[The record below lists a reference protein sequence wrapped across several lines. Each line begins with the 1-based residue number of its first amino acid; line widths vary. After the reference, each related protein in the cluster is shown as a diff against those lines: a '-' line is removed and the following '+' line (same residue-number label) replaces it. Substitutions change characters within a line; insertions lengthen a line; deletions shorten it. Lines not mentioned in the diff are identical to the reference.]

1 MPRLHPREQSAPALR
16 RLIAAGMGLLALG
29 MACAWLILSQP
40 WLGLQL
46 EAHGEALIVVDANG
60 PSKGAIPKGVTLVS
74 IQGLDSPVPAVALRG
89 YDIVEEPDQVETYE
103 ELDGFIQRQGDIH
116 GHLSS
121 PKVALTWRSA
131 SGEVA
136 SAVIEP
142 GARRVSSLG
151 FRFWFPLLVSSLAC
165 LIAVWIWALRP
176 KDPAAQMFAW
186 TGFWL
191 PWSALSAAVYGSREL
206 ALPTNL
212 FAVLKFTNHGSAAFW
227 GAGLVALFLVYPR
240 EQPGRRWLW
249 LPFALFG
256 LWWVADAARWAPDL
270 NWGIRLLLL
279 TELLA
284 AIGLAVWQWRRS
296 AGQARERAALK
307 WLNTTLLLG
316 STLFTLTIIVTV
328 ILGWLPPLSQ
338 AASFGFFLLIY
349 FGIAVGLG
357 RYHLFDLDAWAYRIL
372 LALAGMVMVL
382 GLDAA
387 LISVLDW
394 SDAWALGFSLWTVGL
409 IYLPL
414 REWVWRRWIQGRSPP
429 LETLFPD
436 LVHIAFEPQAEV
448 RAQRWGQLL
457 DQLFHPA
464 QRLSV
469 DPSAVDAVAQAS
481 AHVFDDGEV
490 LTVPACADVPGWILK
505 HRQQGQA
512 LFTRS
517 DAQLVNAL
525 RRLMNEAHRSHLA
538 HEAGAAAERQRI
550 TQDIHDDV
558 GARLLMLIHRSP
570 SAELAELAR
579 AAMNDL
585 RSAVAALEAK
595 DIRPSAAL
603 ADWRAEASQ
612 RCEAA
617 SVQLHW
623 QVQPPVAQW
632 DDLRWRPHQRL
643 LMERAVREGLTNA
656 LKHGQAEAIWISL
669 SLEGSELR
677 LDLANDQ
684 QDASKQIGP
693 MTEGRGLRGMRQR
706 LQAEGGDIDLMP
718 RQGGGM
724 VLRLRL
730 PLGEQAVWR

>member
-1 MPRLHPREQSAPALR
+1 M
-16 RLIAAGMGLLALG
+16 AAGISLLALG

-40 WLGLQL
+40 WLGLHL
-46 EAHGEALIVVDANG
+46 KANGEALVVVDADG
-60 PSKGAIPKGVTLVS
+60 PSKGVIPPGAALLS
-74 IQGLDSPVPAVALRG
+74 IQGVDSPLTAVALHG

-103 ELDGFIQRQGDIH
+103 ELDGFVQRQGDIH
-116 GHLSS
+116 AHLTRQ
-121 PKVALTWRSA
+121 KVELTWRS
-131 SGEVA
+131 GTDEIA

-142 GARRVSSLG
+142 GARRLSSLG

-191 PWSALSAAVYGSREL
+191 PWSAMAAAVYGSREL
-206 ALPTNL
+206 SLPSNL
-212 FAVLKFTNHGSAAFW
+212 FTLLKFTNHGSAAFW

-240 EQPGRRWLW
+240 EQPGRRYLW

-270 NWGIRLLLL
+270 NWGIRLLLM

-284 AIGLAVWQWRRS
+284 AIGLAIWQWRRS

-316 STLFTLTIIVTV
+316 STVFMLTIIVTV
-328 ILGWLPPLSQ
+328 VLGWLPPLSQ

-349 FGIAVGLG
+349 IGIAAGLG
-357 RYHLFDLDAWAYRIL
+357 RYHLFDLDTWAYRIL
-372 LALAGMVMVL
+372 LALSGMVMVL

-387 LISVLDW
+387 LISLLDW

-414 REWVWRRWIQGRSPP
+414 REWVWQRWIQRRSSP
-429 LETLFPD
+429 LESLFPD

-448 RAQRWGQLL
+448 RSQRWGHLL

-464 QRLSV
+464 LRLQFDSKAAEG
-469 DPSAVDAVAQAS
+469 DAQAS
-481 AHVFDDGEV
+481 AHVLDDGES
-490 LTVPACADVPGWILK
+490 LTVPACADVPAWILS

-570 SAELAELAR
+570 TSELAELAR

-595 DIRPSAAL
+595 DIRPSDAT

-617 SVQLHW
+617 GVQLHW
-623 QVQPPVAQW
+623 QIQPHVAQW
-632 DDLRWRPHQRL
+632 DDLRWRPHHRL
-643 LMERAVREGLTNA
+643 LLERAVREGITNA
-656 LKHGQAEAIWISL
+656 LKHTQPKAIWIAL

-684 QDASKQIGP
+684 KDASTQTGST
-693 MTEGRGLRGMRQR
+693 TEGRGLRGMRQR
-706 LQAEGGDIDLMP
+706 LQAEGGDLDLTP

-724 VLRLRL
+724 VLRVRL
-730 PLGEQAVWR
+730 PLREGEVWR